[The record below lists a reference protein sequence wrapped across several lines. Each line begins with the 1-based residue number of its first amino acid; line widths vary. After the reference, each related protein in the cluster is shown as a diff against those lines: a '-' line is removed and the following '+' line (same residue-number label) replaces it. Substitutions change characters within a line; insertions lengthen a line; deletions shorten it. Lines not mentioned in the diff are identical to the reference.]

1 MRREVSRGARRGP
14 GAVACL
20 LQQLSAVGAEYS
32 GDCPRGAWP
41 GVGEPGPLSPLLG
54 SGQTEV
60 VGSPLW
66 APGRS
71 ALWTL
76 GPGVDVGPWG
86 GQPCGCRAPGR
97 SALRMLPAAAEGSG
111 CLCESG
117 GGDMTPPLSP
127 PRELSPESLLAED
140 LEKDPAPL

>member
-1 MRREVSRGARRGP
+1 M
-14 GAVACL
+14 
-20 LQQLSAVGAEYS
+20 GAEHS

-71 ALWTL
+71 ALWMS
-76 GPGVDVGPWG
+76 GPGVDVGPRGERW
-86 GQPCGCRAPGR
+86 ALGR

-111 CLCESG
+111 CLCELG